1 MFCSGTRT
9 SSNTREAGPHSPI
22 VGIGSDFQPMSRST
36 RKQVTPPSAPLS
48 GSVTAKTMTKSASLP
63 PVMNVFS
70 PLITQSPPSLTAR
83 VLMLRASEPAPGSVI
98 AKQLR
103 RSPLMVGMRY
113 CCFCSS
119 VPA

>member
-1 MFCSGTRT
+1 M
-9 SSNTREAGPHSPI
+9 

-36 RKQVTPPSAPLS
+36 RKQVTPPLAPFS
-48 GSVTAKTMTKSASLP
+48 GSVTAKAITKSASLP
-63 PVMNVFS
+63 FVMKVFS
-70 PLITQSPPSLTAR
+70 PVITQSPPSLTAR
-83 VLMLRASEPAPGSVI
+83 VLMLRASDPAPGSVI

-103 RSPLMVGMRY
+103 LIPLMVGMRY